1 MALTRTD
8 TTFSET
14 VQEWVILDNE
24 MQKLQEKIKQ
34 IKEKKQSLSTNIM
47 DTLQSRNKLHYTM
60 ELPDSQLRVQNR
72 KEYSCLSFQYVEKC
86 LLSLIPD
93 QEQRTFVLKY
103 LKDHREI
110 KEVSELKRLYKT
122 SKK

>member
-14 VQEWVILDNE
+14 VKEWVILDNE
-24 MQKLQEKIKQ
+24 MQRLQEQIKTM
-34 IKEKKQSLSTNIM
+34 KEKKLSLSTNIM
-47 DTLQSRNKLHYTM
+47 DTLRARNKLHYTM

-72 KEYSCLSFQYVEKC
+72 KEYGGLSFQYIEKC
-86 LLSLIPD
+86 LLALIPD
-93 QEQRTFVLKY
+93 QEQRAFVLKY
-103 LKDHREI
+103 LKDNREI
-110 KEVSELKRLYKT
+110 KEVSELKRQYKA